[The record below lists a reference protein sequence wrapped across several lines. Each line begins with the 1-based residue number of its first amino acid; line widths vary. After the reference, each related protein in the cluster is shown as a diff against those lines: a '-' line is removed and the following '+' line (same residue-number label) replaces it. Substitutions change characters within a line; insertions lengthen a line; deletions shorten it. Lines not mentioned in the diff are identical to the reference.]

1 MIVNGN
7 LLAQVSHCVVGDLH
21 RVPVE
26 QLAQRVTLGDGAVQD
41 PQELTNISR
50 DTGIPLTLCTIIINM
65 MISYSTDRLTLTEI
79 ISRPQVDN
87 KEVPYSLHIFSSL

>member
-41 PQELTNISR
+41 PQELTWSR
-50 DTGIPLTLCTIIINM
+50 HGHPTYFM
-65 MISYSTDRLTLTEI
+65 HHY
-79 ISRPQVDN
+79 
-87 KEVPYSLHIFSSL
+87 Y